1 MTNKEISRALRQTSD
16 LIELTGGNPYR
27 ANAFG
32 RAART
37 IRGLDE
43 SVAELAEAGTLTTV
57 SGIGEGLAEQITDLL
72 ATGSFDLRD
81 ELLSVVPTGLLQVLK
96 VKGLGTKKVRALWEE
111 LGVTSLDELD
121 EAAKSGRVKALSGFG
136 KKTQDNIIEN
146 VALLRAYATQSRYD
160 DALRSARE
168 IHAALTGTAV
178 PDGGAFERVVF
189 TGELRRKLET
199 VSSIDLVV
207 STTASPDE
215 VAEILRG
222 ADDTAPFDPDAVST
236 EMEADETGS
245 EAPVVRTPLSSG
257 LTLHLHVCTPDTF
270 GTTLWQTTGSA
281 AHCEAFV
288 DVHGKP
294 GNFAEEDDLFTSVGA
309 EVIPPELRENDGEW
323 AAATSGELPD
333 LITVGD
339 LKGTLHN
346 HSTYSDG
353 SHSLRQMADKA
364 QSMGLS
370 YFGICDHS
378 QSLQV
383 ASGMKPDDVARQ
395 QSEIR
400 ELNESFGNDF
410 RIFSGVESDILAD
423 GSLDYEDDVLAS
435 FDFIVASVHSGFNM
449 TKEEATER
457 VLTAVRNPYTS
468 ILGHP
473 TGRLLLVREGY
484 QIDHDQVIE
493 ACAKHNVAIE
503 LNANPYR
510 LDLDWRY
517 IHRAIDAGVLISINP
532 DAHAMAELENVRW
545 GIEVARKGWLSAEN
559 CLNARSL
566 EEFAGWLAARQPAE
580 A

>member
-1 MTNKEISRALRQTSD
+1 MTNKKISSALRQTSD

-37 IRGLDE
+37 IRGMED
-43 SVAELAEAGTLTTV
+43 SVAELAEADELTSV
-57 SGIGEGLAEQITDLL
+57 SGIGDGLAEQITDLL

-96 VKGLGTKKVRALWEE
+96 VKGLGTKKVRVLWEE

-121 EAAKSGRVKALSGFG
+121 EAAKSGQVKALSGFG
-136 KKTQDNIIEN
+136 KKTQENIIDN

-168 IHAALTGTAV
+168 IHAALTGDV
-178 PDGGAFERVVF
+178 VSDDGAFERVVF
-189 TGELRRKLET
+189 TGALRRKLET

-207 STTASPDE
+207 STTASPED
-215 VAEILRG
+215 VAAILRG
-222 ADDTAPFDPDAVST
+222 ADDTVPFDPDTVSVKR
-236 EMEADETGS
+236 EADEIGS
-245 EAPVVRTPLSSG
+245 EAPVVLTPLANG
-257 LTLHLHVCTPDTF
+257 LTLYLHVCSPETF

-281 AHCEAFV
+281 AHCETFV
-288 DVHGKP
+288 AAYGEP
-294 GNFAEEDDLFTSVGA
+294 GAFAEEDELFASVGA
-309 EVIPPELRENDGEW
+309 EVIPPELREDDGEW
-323 AAATSGELPD
+323 DAATSGALPA
-333 LITVGD
+333 LITVSD

-353 SHSLRQMADKA
+353 SHSLRQMAEKA

-378 QSLQV
+378 QTLQV
-383 ASGMKPDDVARQ
+383 ASGMKPDEVARQ
-395 QSEIR
+395 QSEIQ
-400 ELNESFGNDF
+400 ELNESFGDDF
-410 RIFSGVESDILAD
+410 RIFSGIESDILAD
-423 GSLDYEDDVLAS
+423 GSLDYDDDVLAS
-435 FDFIVASVHSGFNM
+435 FDFIVASIHSGFNM

-532 DAHAMAELENVRW
+532 DAHAMTELENVRW
-545 GIEVARKGWLSAEN
+545 GIEVGRKGWLSADH

-566 EEFAGWLAARQPAE
+566 DEFAAWLDARQPAE